1 MKAEKYHSIKQNI
14 NIIIGTLGNIIKKIK
29 DKNE

>member
-1 MKAEKYHSIKQNI
+1 MRAEKYHSTKQDI
-14 NIIIGTLGNIIKKIK
+14 NIIIETLGNIIKKIK

>member
-1 MKAEKYHSIKQNI
+1 MRAEEYHSIKQDI
-14 NIIIGTLGNIIKKIK
+14 NIIIETLVNIIKKIK